1 MILLNPEH
9 YKLLGF
15 EKSNHKNK
23 KYDAILTNGYEI
35 KRIPFGA
42 LNYEQYEDKALGL
55 YSNYNHYDKKRR
67 QLYKLRHAKDIN
79 NLFSSGYF
87 SNKYLW

>member
-1 MILLNPEH
+1 MILQNPES
-9 YKLLGF
+9 YKLLRF
-15 EKSNHKNK
+15 EKSKVRGK
-23 KYDAILTNGYEI
+23 KYDAILTDGYRI

-55 YSNYNHYDKKRR
+55 YSYLNHYDKKRR
-67 QLYKLRHAKDIN
+67 QLYKARHANDLN
-79 NLFSSGYF
+79 HLYSSGYF